1 MLATE
6 MHSAIDLP
14 SFDTCAMDGWA
25 VRGDG
30 PWRIVGDVRAGQAPP
45 VLSPG
50 NGVGISTGAA
60 VPTDATVVR
69 SEHGQVS
76 GDMLSQTAGRDPLAI
91 GRDVRHVGEEVRA
104 GEVILRA
111 GQVMTPP
118 ALGLAAAAGL
128 DELPVISSPT
138 TSILI
143 LGDELRTSGVPLVG
157 QVRDSL
163 QPQLPGWVE
172 AMHATVHEVIR
183 VDDDLDRTI
192 TALRSTGGDVIL
204 TTGGTARG
212 PADHMS
218 AAIEALAGS
227 WLVNGVAVRPG
238 HPMKL
243 ASLPDGRHLVAMP
256 GNPLAAISALVTLGS
271 PLLQVLSGRVIGDSI
286 RRPVAEPIER
296 SPGAHRLIPASLENG
311 VVRPTLRRGPA
322 MLSGLAVADV
332 LVVVPPGA
340 TSLPAGTD
348 AEVIPLPWGTG
359 LVV

>member
-1 MLATE
+1 LL
-6 MHSAIDLP
+6 SLLP
-14 SFDTCAMDGWA
+14 SGEPAM
-25 VRGDG
+25 
-30 PWRIVGDVRAGQAPP
+30 
-45 VLSPG
+45 
-50 NGVGISTGAA
+50 
-60 VPTDATVVR
+60 
-69 SEHGQVS
+69 
-76 GDMLSQTAGRDPLAI
+76 
-91 GRDVRHVGEEVRA
+91 GRDVRQVGEEVRA

-118 ALGLAAAAGL
+118 ALGLAAAAGI
-128 DELPVISSPT
+128 DSLPVLPAPT

-143 LGDELRTSGVPLVG
+143 LGDELRTSGVPEIG

-172 AMHATVHEVIR
+172 AMHASVHEVTR
-183 VDDDLDRTI
+183 VADDLDLTI
-192 TALRSTGGDVIL
+192 AALRSAAGEIIL
-204 TTGGTARG
+204 TTGGTAGG

-218 AAIEALAGS
+218 AAIEALAGT

-256 GNPLAAISALVTLGS
+256 GNPLAAISALVTLGA
-271 PLLQVLSGRVIGDSI
+271 PLLQGLSGRTDRGSDAAGSSLI

-322 MLSGLAVADV
+322 MLSGLAIADV
-332 LVVVPPGA
+332 LIVVPPGA
-340 TSLPAGTD
+340 TSLAAGVA
-348 AEVIPLPWGTG
+348 AEVLPLPWGTG